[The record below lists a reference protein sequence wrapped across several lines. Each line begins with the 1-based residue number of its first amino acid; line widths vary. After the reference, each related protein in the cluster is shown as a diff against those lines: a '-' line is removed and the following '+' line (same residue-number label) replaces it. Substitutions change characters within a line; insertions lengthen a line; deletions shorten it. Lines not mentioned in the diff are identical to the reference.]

1 MYLDQIAEDDH
12 LSYIRS
18 LQSFIEESKLSSFFC
33 FVPSSGLQCLEAI
46 KKTREEVLAMIRSNI
61 VEYIK
66 YKLAH
71 IVLIFN
77 PNKKYDSLDWVFC
90 IKITIYI
97 ISDNGD
103 IDTSIHDSWSF
114 VLNYNIHNIHKF
126 NIDNIRKL
134 VNLVAQKIVFSGILG
149 IAYDDFVRQ
158 IDSIRKKCNK

>member
-1 MYLDQIAEDDH
+1 
-12 LSYIRS
+12 
-18 LQSFIEESKLSSFFC
+18 
-33 FVPSSGLQCLEAI
+33 
-46 KKTREEVLAMIRSNI
+46 MIRSNI

-77 PNKKYDSLDWVFC
+77 PSKKYDSLDWVFC
-90 IKITIYI
+90 IKIIIYI

-114 VLNYNIHNIHKF
+114 LLNYNIHNIHKF

-149 IAYDDFVRQ
+149 VAYDDFVRQ
-158 IDSIRKKCNK
+158 IDRIRRKCN